1 MNIWSD
7 TMNEI
12 LDKIVSNNLIFGG
25 LLTLLGV
32 VLIVLIVSIV
42 RNAKKMRKIP
52 IYEEEQEDKKLKKAK
67 EKNIIDPPAKKKPKK
82 KKVVVEEK
90 KKPPVEKE
98 EVPFTSIEEEMEIA
112 PAIEEPEIEEE
123 IAEEPEITEEVEE
136 YSEEKIAELESIDE
150 EEIKERID
158 KEHEEAIE
166 ETMEEIDNEEM
177 NDALR
182 ELKDAKEVRPED
194 VVRQFEQEQEAQSII
209 SYQELVDVVKNRD
222 KEFEDELESKP
233 LATVS
238 DFLPEAEV
246 VEEPKDTDMAKLI
259 EELRTPKEEIEELKI
274 EPEEE
279 VEELESIPQESSN
292 DNLEEEEIK
301 AARAMVKEAFKEI
314 PQGGKFKKTELI
326 SPVFGRIQEENEDS
340 YPTVKKF
347 SHEEGEI
354 EEEQIEE
361 IKLPEEAKDDT
372 IEKQATEVEPIE
384 DVSEDLEE
392 ESLFEE
398 IPNELEKTGNLGLGN
413 ISKNEDFLKA
423 LKDFRDSL

>member
-1 MNIWSD
+1 
-7 TMNEI
+7 MNEI

-52 IYEEEQEDKKLKKAK
+52 IYEEEPEDKKLKKAK
-67 EKNIIDPPAKKKPKK
+67 EKNIIDPPAKKKKK
-82 KKVVVEEK
+82 RKKVVVEEK

-98 EVPFTSIEEEMEIA
+98 EVLPAPVEEKEEIT
-112 PAIEEPEIEEE
+112 PAIEEEPEIGEEL
-123 IAEEPEITEEVEE
+123 IGEPEITEEVEE

-158 KEHEEAIE
+158 KEHEEAIK

-177 NDALR
+177 NDVLR

-246 VEEPKDTDMAKLI
+246 SEEPKDTDMAKLI
-259 EELRTPKEEIEELKI
+259 EELRTPKEEIEELKV

-279 VEELESIPQESSN
+279 VEELESIPQEVSN
-292 DNLEEEEIK
+292 DNLEDEEIK

-326 SPVFGRIQEENEDS
+326 SPVFGRIQEESEDS

-354 EEEQIEE
+354 EEEEIEE
-361 IKLPEEAKDDT
+361 IKLPEEPKDDT
-372 IEKQATEVEPIE
+372 IEGQAAEMDSIE

-398 IPNELEKTGNLGLGN
+398 IPNELEKTGNIGLGD